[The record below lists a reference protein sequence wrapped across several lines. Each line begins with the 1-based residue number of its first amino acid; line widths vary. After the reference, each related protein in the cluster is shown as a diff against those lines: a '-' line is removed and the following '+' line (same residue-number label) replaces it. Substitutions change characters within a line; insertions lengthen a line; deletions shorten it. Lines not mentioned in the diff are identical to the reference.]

1 MIWILYA
8 LLAAVFSAIA
18 TIFRKKT
25 LLKEHSITFL
35 AANKLFQL
43 IIVLVLIP
51 FINFNITLSLI
62 ALLAVIAVL
71 NMESDIFWT
80 KALKRLDISIAA
92 PLTNLSPAFVVI
104 LAYFMLNE
112 RITLLQILG
121 VILIVGGAYVLE
133 ANHGFNFKNVY
144 NQIKKSRYSIILFF
158 SLLIGAFSAIGER
171 YILGNKF
178 INPIDMLFFFYLFTT
193 ILVLSIQFNNDTNF
207 KKIKETIKRAKL
219 TILVTSVAGVLT
231 TGFYYLA
238 VSSAY
243 VSLVLPI
250 LLIST
255 LLITV
260 VGGGFFKEKRLLKKA
275 IACIIMLIGVFL
287 IINSSI

>member
-207 KKIKETIKRAKL
+207 KKIKETI
-219 TILVTSVAGVLT
+219 VTSVAGVLT

-260 VGGGFFKEKRLLKKA
+260 IGGGFFKEKRLLKKA

>member
-1 MIWILYA
+1 
-8 LLAAVFSAIA
+8 
-18 TIFRKKT
+18 T